1 MLPSCVIIRYKMA
14 IKTTPLSD
22 TEVRSAKPK
31 DKQFSLYDGDGL
43 ELRISPAGSKRWM
56 FRYKRPHLN
65 TPNVIKIGNYPE
77 TSLAAARR
85 TRTEYRELLERGFDP
100 QKHVEQQSDAKRRE
114 LSTTLADVAEKWFTV
129 KFSKVSDRHAFNI
142 RRGFELYL
150 FPALGKYP
158 VTDLTAPLVIDILK
172 PLEAADKTETLSRI
186 CQRMN
191 ELMVWCVNTGI
202 IHHNPLAGIKAAFV
216 TAKPQNMPTIKPE
229 QLPELM
235 KALSFAQIR
244 ILTRCLIEWQLHT
257 MVRPAEAAGARW
269 DEIDREQMLWCIPAD
284 RMKQKREHRV
294 PLTEQTLAILDHMQP
309 ISGRSPFIFPSERN
323 PGKPTN
329 SETANRALQRMGYKG
344 ILVSHGLRA
353 LASTTLNEQGFD
365 KDVIEA
371 ALAHQDKNQVRAA
384 YNRATYLDRR
394 RVLMQWWSSHIEEAA
409 TGKMVM
415 AGKRGLKAV

>member
-1 MLPSCVIIRYKMA
+1 MA

-77 TSLAAARR
+77 TSLAAARKI
-85 TRTEYRELLERGFDP
+85 RTEYRELLERGVDP
-100 QKHVEQQSDAKRRE
+100 QKHAEQQSDAKRRE

-158 VTDLTAPLVIDILK
+158 VTDLTAPLVIEILK
-172 PLEAADKTETLSRI
+172 PLEAADKAETLSRI
-186 CQRMN
+186 CQRLN

-323 PGKPTN
+323 TGKPSN

-394 RVLMQWWSSHIEEAA
+394 RVLMQWWSKHIEEAA
-409 TGKMVM
+409 TGKMVI